1 LQGTIKQV
9 DPASSNQWLIKES
22 SWFSVA
28 YGLAEERFKTIF
40 YSPAPSIKENAE
52 KLRIEN
58 MERFSMEATDKILH
72 AYLDKYVPEFAI
84 EKKIVLP
91 KLKLPKLNK

>member
-1 LQGTIKQV
+1 
-9 DPASSNQWLIKES
+9 
-22 SWFSVA
+22 
-28 YGLAEERFKTIF
+28 
-40 YSPAPSIKENAE
+40 
-52 KLRIEN
+52 